1 MTKSP
6 KSLTIQSF
14 RGNQRFGKVGRRAE
28 NPHSTVVDEYV
39 SEALELYEGMY
50 RLRFCNISIRRR
62 IIYIEILYEI
72 LPLAVFDLTFLI
84 FCAIIP
90 PVKLIRERLTMM
102 FSKTDFWIG
111 LAVGAVAG
119 IFGYKF
125 FKERDEQ
132 MGMLAAP
139 EIPLAELQRQKE
151 ELEDLIAA
159 QQAREQK

>member
-1 MTKSP
+1 MK
-6 KSLTIQSF
+6 
-14 RGNQRFGKVGRRAE
+14 
-28 NPHSTVVDEYV
+28 
-39 SEALELYEGMY
+39 
-50 RLRFCNISIRRR
+50 
-62 IIYIEILYEI
+62 IIINCILKLKFNKERK
-72 LPLAVFDLTFLI
+72 D
-84 FCAIIP
+84 II
-90 PVKLIRERLTMM
+90 M

-159 QQAREQK
+159 QQARAQK